1 MKDRISAKPGRVLIT
16 PESGTEAYYA
26 TVTMADEPTE
36 AGTPPTKN
44 NLLKDSTAGLF
55 GLSDTATVDDVLV
68 AISSRINAL
77 LQPEIY
83 VTSYSGAEITA
94 RKGDKVVTAIENDGV
109 WIFKIPEYGEWTI
122 SGTFGTLSKTAKVN
136 VDSVKR
142 YELPFEFVD
151 DGNVWSNNTW
161 EQIAVAINSGNVP
174 AEWINS
180 IMAEDSANKAHK
192 TLQTSDGL
200 SGEVY
205 VIGINHD
212 TYTSGGIAPFTFL
225 WIPSTS
231 YKAQWHNSGNASAT
245 TWETCSCR
253 TDTLPQL
260 LSTMGYPF
268 TSYIK
273 AVNKLYGN
281 ADGTYHTASDYLSL
295 PSNSELSSSY
305 SEQGSKYGY
314 LPKTNIEVS
323 HTRSKSSSTR
333 VYYFRGDTHNE
344 ITVDSSTSGNLATE
358 RNLGVIFSF

>member
-1 MKDRISAKPGRVLIT
+1 MKDRIPSKAGRVLIT
-16 PESGTEAYYA
+16 PENETPAFYA
-26 TVTMADEPTE
+26 TVSMADEPTE
-36 AGTPPTKN
+36 IGTPPTKN
-44 NLLKDSTAGLF
+44 NLLKDSTAALF
-55 GLSDTATVDDVLV
+55 DLTDAATVNDVLV
-68 AISSRINAL
+68 AINTRLNAM

-122 SGTFGTLSKTAKVN
+122 SGTFGTLSKTANVN

-142 YELPFEFVD
+142 YELPFGFVND
-151 DGNVWSNNTW
+151 SNNWANNTW

-174 AEWINS
+174 AEWING
-180 IMAEDSANKAHK
+180 IMTEDSANKAHK

-212 TYTSGGIAPFTFL
+212 TYTSGGTAPFTFL
-225 WIPSTS
+225 WIPPTT
-231 YKAQWHNSGNASAT
+231 YKAQWHNSGNASAI

-253 TDTLPQL
+253 TDTLPQI
-260 LSTMGYPF
+260 LSNMGYPF

-273 AVNKLYGN
+273 PVNKLYGN

-295 PSNSELSSSY
+295 PSNSELSSNY

-314 LPKTNIEVS
+314 LPNISIPVS
-323 HTRSKSSSTR
+323 YTRSKRSGTTA
-333 VYYFRGDTHNE
+333 YYFTGSTSNG
-344 ITVDSSTSGNLATE
+344 ITVDYPSSGNLATE
-358 RNLGVIFSF
+358 RNIGVIFSF